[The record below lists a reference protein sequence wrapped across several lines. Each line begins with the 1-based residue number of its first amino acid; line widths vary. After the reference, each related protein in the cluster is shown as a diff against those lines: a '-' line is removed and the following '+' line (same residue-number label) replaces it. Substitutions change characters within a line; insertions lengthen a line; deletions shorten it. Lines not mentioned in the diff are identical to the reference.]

1 MLIFVFTF
9 VLAQLVKTEFTV
21 NGLLGNSVTLVCNV
35 NGVSLDLGTE
45 EITWKHN
52 SGSLFIDGT
61 IVKQPEKFK
70 LEINSLK
77 YSDSGVYSCYM
88 KTILLNSTRLN
99 IEGMF
104 LYFISISS
112 FFNLISLFVIQRS
125 CSCVEY

>member
-61 IVKQPEKFK
+61 RVKQPEKFK

-77 YSDSGVYSCYM
+77 YSDSGIYSCYM

-104 LYFISISS
+104 LNFISISS
-112 FFNLISLFVIQRS
+112 FLI
-125 CSCVEY
+125 